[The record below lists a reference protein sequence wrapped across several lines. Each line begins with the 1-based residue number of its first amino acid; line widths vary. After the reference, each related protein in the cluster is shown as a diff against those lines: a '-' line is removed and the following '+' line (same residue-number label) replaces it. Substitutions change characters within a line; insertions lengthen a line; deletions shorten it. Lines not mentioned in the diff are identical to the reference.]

1 MARENSAG
9 SQTSVISVNPS
20 QRLQDETTIVLI
32 GKSGAGK
39 STLVK
44 NVFGVDEVDTE
55 ISAERTTTEIKTY
68 RKHKNGVPIAI
79 IDTVGVPIAIIDTV
93 GFESVNKKQI
103 KKQLKELSKHTG
115 GKADLVIYCLPI
127 SPSSKFDDF
136 NPDIMAA
143 LQDAFGKD
151 IWNHCLVILT
161 FSNVAWSSIND
172 SNPNNIGAAMETYK
186 RHVNAYVEKFKQA
199 LQKLKEEKVKVK
211 SILAPVADAPAE
223 GAPGNPDGSCE
234 MLFIPAGHLPEDQ
247 VMADIKYTATSQ
259 RRDHEVQ
266 HVDTNKWADVL
277 TYCVLERKEVGSAL
291 LQFWYG
297 RDRIEQV
304 MREGGYFNTMVGGGT
319 TGMVVGGAAGTATG
333 AVVGALAG
341 PFGFATIPVG
351 AGVGLVVGVLVGS
364 VTVGGGATAVTMGVA
379 KLRKKLQVET
389 FHFMCL
395 VIIDDFIARKKKVL
409 LTLQHNNKPWAK
421 DTIGL

>member
-1 MARENSAG
+1 MAKVNQKPFSRSDVNQSTTDSEANSNLPNTSHLDPPVGDLSGRENSAG
-9 SQTSVISVNPS
+9 SQISVISVNPA
-20 QRLQDETTIVLI
+20 RLQDETTIVLI

-39 STLVK
+39 STLAK
-44 NVFGVDEVDTE
+44 NVFGVNEVDTE

-79 IDTVGVPIAIIDTV
+79 IDTVG
-93 GFESVNKKQI
+93 FESVNKKQI
-103 KKQLKELSKHTG
+103 KQQLKELSKHTG

-151 IWNHCLVILT
+151 IWNHCLVVLT

-199 LQKLKEEKVKVK
+199 LQKLKAEKVKVK
-211 SILAPVADAPAE
+211 SILAPVADVPAE
-223 GAPGNPDGSCE
+223 GAPGNPADNDGSCE
-234 MLFIPAGHLPEDQ
+234 ILFIPAGHLPEDQ

-259 RRDHEVQ
+259 RRDQEVQ

-277 TYCVLERKEVGSAL
+277 TYCVLERKEVGPAL

-319 TGMVVGGAAGTATG
+319 TGMVVGGAAGTAVG
-333 AVVGALAG
+333 AAVGALGG

-351 AGVGLVVGVLVGS
+351 AGVGLVAGVLVGS

-379 KLRKKLQVET
+379 KLRKNLPK
-389 FHFMCL
+389 
-395 VIIDDFIARKKKVL
+395 
-409 LTLQHNNKPWAK
+409 
-421 DTIGL
+421 